1 MQQETISPVATTTTP
16 ALTAIATITNVE
28 NLFVFVLLESLT
40 REVLDVPVTFCA
52 TSIEATGVVAVGPI
66 DELGLIELAGKT
78 VIFGTKE
85 GVA

>member
-1 MQQETISPVATTTTP
+1 MATTTTP

-40 REVLDVPVTFCA
+40 LEVLDVPVTFCA
-52 TSIEATGVVAVGPI
+52 TSVETTAVVAVGPI
-66 DELGLIELAGKT
+66 NELELIELAGKI
-78 VIFGTKE
+78 VFFGTKE

>member
-1 MQQETISPVATTTTP
+1 MATTTTP
-16 ALTAIATITNVE
+16 ALTAIATIPNVE

-40 REVLDVPVTFCA
+40 REVDVTFCA
-52 TSIEATGVVAVGPI
+52 TSVETTAVVAVGPI
-66 DELGLIELAGKT
+66 DELELIELTGKI